1 VICRTADA
9 VRVHY
14 CDQHEIPLPAAHR
27 FPIQK
32 YRLIRE
38 RLEKTR
44 LFDLCPAPF
53 APVCA
58 IQLAHDPE
66 YVSCFLDGTIPPASM
81 RRIGFPW
88 SQGLVDRT
96 LASVGSTLNSARVA
110 LERGI
115 AGGLSGG
122 THHAFR
128 GEGAGFCVFNDI
140 AVAIYALRREGV
152 ISRAAVIDLDV
163 HQGDGTAAIF
173 FADPDVLTF
182 SMHGVK
188 NFPFRKQ
195 AGDIDIELEDGAEDR
210 EYLARLCETLPRIWA
225 VRPDIVFFQ
234 AGVDALATDKLGRLS
249 LSQEGMRNRDQLV
262 ISQARDQGVPLVIT
276 LGGGYSEPIEA
287 TVDAHAATFLT
298 AAQIFSG
305 GRRTNS
311 G

>member
-1 VICRTADA
+1 MRL
-9 VRVHY
+9 RVHY
-14 CDQHEIPLPAAHR
+14 CDQYEIPLPAGHR

-38 RLEKTR
+38 RLEATQ
-44 LFDLCPAPF
+44 LFDLRAAPL

-66 YVSCFLDGTIPPASM
+66 YVSSFLDGTVAPASM

-110 LERGI
+110 LEHGI

-140 AVAIYALRREGV
+140 AIAIYALRGEGV
-152 ISRAAVIDLDV
+152 ISRAAVVDLDV

-173 FADPDVLTF
+173 CGDPGVLTF
-182 SMHGVK
+182 SMHGAK

-195 AGDIDIELEDGAEDR
+195 SGVIDIELEDGTEDR

-225 VRPDIVFFQ
+225 FRPDIVFFQ
-234 AGVDALATDKLGRLS
+234 AGVDALGEDKLGRLA
-249 LSQEGMRNRDQLV
+249 LSHEGLRNRDQLV
-262 ISQARDQGVPLVIT
+262 ISQAREHCVPLVIT

-287 TVDAHAATFLT
+287 TVDAHTTTFVT

-305 GRRTNS
+305 D
-311 G
+311 

>member
-1 VICRTADA
+1 MRL
-9 VRVHY
+9 RVHY
-14 CDQHEIPLPAAHR
+14 CDQHEIPLPAGHR
-27 FPIQK
+27 FPIRK

-38 RLEKTR
+38 RLEPMQ
-44 LFDLCPAPF
+44 LFDLHSAPF
-53 APVCA
+53 APVHE

-66 YVSCFLDGTIPPASM
+66 YVSCFLDGTIAPASM

-96 LASVGSTLNSARVA
+96 LASVGSTLNSARLA
-110 LERGI
+110 LECGI

-173 FADPDVLTF
+173 FGDPGVLTF
-182 SMHGVK
+182 SMHGAK
-188 NFPFRKQ
+188 NFPFHKQ
-195 AGDIDIELEDGAEDR
+195 SGGIDIELEDGAEDR

-225 VRPDIVFFQ
+225 FRPDLVFFQ
-234 AGVDALATDKLGRLS
+234 AGVDALATDKLGRLA
-249 LSQEGMRNRDQLV
+249 LSQDGLRKRDQLV
-262 ISQARDQGVPLVIT
+262 ISQARDHGVPLVIT

-287 TVDAHAATFLT
+287 TVDAHTTTFVT

-305 GRRTNS
+305 D
-311 G
+311 